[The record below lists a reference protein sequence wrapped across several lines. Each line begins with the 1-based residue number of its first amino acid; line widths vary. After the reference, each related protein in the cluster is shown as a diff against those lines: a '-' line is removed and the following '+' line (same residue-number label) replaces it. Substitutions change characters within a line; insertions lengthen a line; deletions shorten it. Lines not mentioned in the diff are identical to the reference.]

1 MPDKAF
7 CDVTK
12 YFDIRQHGFVY
23 LKQSGLLMEKNIAA
37 RIGRNIAQA
46 RKAVRR
52 TQADVAEKLGIDTG
66 SLSRMERGI
75 IMPSIPTLDRIADEL
90 GVALWQ
96 LIGSASSSSIVAAE
110 NIIAQLEK
118 LDQPERLFLL
128 EEIERWVN
136 KLSSCASVTQQDIR
150 E

>member
-1 MPDKAF
+1 MAF
-7 CDVTK
+7 YDVTK
-12 YFDIRQHGFVY
+12 CLGIRQHDFAY
-23 LKQSGLLMEKNIAA
+23 LKWSWLLMEKNIAA

-75 IMPSIPTLDRIADEL
+75 IMPSIPTLDKIADEL

-96 LIGSASSSSIVAAE
+96 LIGSASSSSIVMAE

-118 LDQPERLFLL
+118 LGQAERLFLM

-136 KLSSCASVTQQDIR
+136 KLSSCSSTARQDAGD
-150 E
+150 

>member
-12 YFDIRQHGFVY
+12 YFDIRQHGFAY

-136 KLSSCASVTQQDIR
+136 KLSSCASVTQQDTR

>member
-1 MPDKAF
+1 M
-7 CDVTK
+7 C
-12 YFDIRQHGFVY
+12 
-23 LKQSGLLMEKNIAA
+23 S
-37 RIGRNIAQA
+37 
-46 RKAVRR
+46 RR
-52 TQADVAEKLGIDTG
+52 SSA
-66 SLSRMERGI
+66 
-75 IMPSIPTLDRIADEL
+75 LDRIADEL